1 MTMMSFRISTQ
12 NLWGVESGI
21 SPKKTVPRWVC
32 SCGDI
37 ALSRMEPQA
46 KWVGCYSCSLRTVE
60 SWKTASL
67 EWIGQRIPHISC
79 DCHVSLTSTSLV
91 EKLLS
96 SPYND
101 RGYRRSY
108 GDRRDANRRPEENE
122 NWRELPWICLFT
134 YIFVATWYKPD
145 PTSILLMTR
154 GKLQKSISKL
164 RYGRLVINLETWK
177 TNRLIDQSSIHCSFL
192 QNTRQRQKIMWSS
205 ETFAQLCAPVRSS
218 CPQRSFIGQPR
229 SIPFATCPRVTH
241 HQRLWSGSSSGV

>member
-1 MTMMSFRISTQ
+1 MF
-12 NLWGVESGI
+12 LW
-21 SPKKTVPRWVC
+21 
-32 SCGDI
+32 
-37 ALSRMEPQA
+37 
-46 KWVGCYSCSLRTVE
+46 LRH
-60 SWKTASL
+60 
-67 EWIGQRIPHISC
+67 Q
-79 DCHVSLTSTSLV
+79 LV

-122 NWRELPWICLFT
+122 NWRELPWMCLST
-134 YIFVATWYKPD
+134 YIFVATWHKPD
-145 PTSILLMTR
+145 PTSILLMTQ

-177 TNRLIDQSSIHCSFL
+177 TNRLIDQSSIYCSFL
-192 QNTRQRQKIMWSS
+192 QNTRRRQKIMWSS
-205 ETFAQLCAPVRSS
+205 ETFAQLCAPVRSL
-218 CPQRSFIGQPR
+218 CPQRFFIGQPR